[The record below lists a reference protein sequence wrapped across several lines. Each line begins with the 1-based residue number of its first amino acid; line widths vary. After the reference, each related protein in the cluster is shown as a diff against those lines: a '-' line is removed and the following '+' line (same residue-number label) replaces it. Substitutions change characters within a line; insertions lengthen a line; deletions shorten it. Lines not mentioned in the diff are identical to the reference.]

1 MFRVIKREPGVIV
14 FMLLEDNALEF
25 WVCLTLC
32 GIYCPYINLEKLQKF
47 QCFICGQVKSDARRV
62 CQDKPAVAYACSVPF
77 NNCDS
82 GFVLT
87 HPAGIRFDLTAD
99 EALELL
105 QFLKVYI
112 RTINTTER
120 ETNPELERIVIKEHE
135 DYHTWLSFYYPEHP

>member
-1 MFRVIKREPGVIV
+1 MDAIIERYRVRI
-14 FMLLEDNALEF
+14 D
-25 WVCLTLC
+25 
-32 GIYCPYINLEKLQKF
+32 
-47 QCFICGQVKSDARRV
+47 
-62 CQDKPAVAYACSVPF
+62 
-77 NNCDS
+77 DS
-82 GFVLT
+82 GCVLT